1 MKNHE
6 PSSNTL
12 KHVGKKPGALPY
24 SEQMQKTADKIA
36 NNATTAMNDGKMDGV
51 EGAGHISMATLL
63 SSISNGDVPLAK
75 AYPLLKGFADKK
87 TPDPVQK
94 VETRTEID
102 MRTILFDAVA
112 KNPTALEDVVA
123 ISLAAREQIR
133 INIKADDNKLELKP
147 LPEATSP
154 TDQTQDTDLQ
164 PLPDHQPLDEFAY
177 DLRKTE
183 FTELLQQGKSDKLE
197 QMLDDEAKGV
207 IASDNKPNDKDWA
220 PGSEPSEITQLRDKK
235 ERGDESKRNSK
246 T

>member
-1 MKNHE
+1 
-6 PSSNTL
+6 
-12 KHVGKKPGALPY
+12 
-24 SEQMQKTADKIA
+24 MQKTADKIA
-36 NNATTAMNDGKMDGV
+36 NNATAAMDDGKMDGV

-133 INIKADDNKLELKP
+133 KNIKADDNKLELKP

-154 TDQTQDTDLQ
+154 KLREASLDIDQSPDTDLQ
-164 PLPDHQPLDEFAY
+164 PLPNHQPLDEFAY

-183 FTELLQQGKSDKLE
+183 FTELLQEGKSDRLE

-207 IASDNKPNDKDWA
+207 ISSDNKPNDKDWT
-220 PGSEPSEITQLRDKK
+220 PGSEPTEIIRLRGMQEVNSCEHASLKTRR
-235 ERGDESKRNSK
+235 ERGDGFNKNSSA
-246 T
+246 